1 MKRIFFIWKLPV
13 GVLVILFLVGC
24 RGNNQL
30 SDAYGNFEATEVIVS
45 AEENGSLLSFNI
57 NEGDVITKGQVLG
70 QIDTTMLVL
79 KREQLV
85 ASYGALEVSEHQVEK
100 SVAVQQ
106 AKLDLVQKELT
117 RVSAMLEDGAVTKQ
131 SFDQAEGEF
140 IIAKRQLS
148 QIQAQKEYVRA
159 RKKVMLAQINS
170 LNEQIRRCKIVSP
183 IKGSVLQK
191 YSQEGEMTAAGRPL
205 FKVGDLENMIL
216 RAYVSG
222 SQLDDVVIGSTVEV
236 LIDKGNDDYHRLEGT
251 VTWVSESA
259 EFTPKIIQTKQ
270 ERVDLVYAIKIMV
283 LNDGKLKI
291 GMPGEVVFK

>member
-1 MKRIFFIWKLPV
+1 
-13 GVLVILFLVGC
+13 
-24 RGNNQL
+24 
-30 SDAYGNFEATEVIVS
+30 
-45 AEENGSLLSFNI
+45 
-57 NEGDVITKGQVLG
+57 
-70 QIDTTMLVL
+70 
-79 KREQLV
+79 
-85 ASYGALEVSEHQVEK
+85 
-100 SVAVQQ
+100 VQQ